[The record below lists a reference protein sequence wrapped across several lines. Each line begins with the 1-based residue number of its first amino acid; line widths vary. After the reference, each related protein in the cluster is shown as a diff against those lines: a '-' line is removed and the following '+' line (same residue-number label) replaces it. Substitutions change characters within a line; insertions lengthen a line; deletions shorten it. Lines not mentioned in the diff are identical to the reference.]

1 MFSASQTHRDNNTAI
16 NSKKNF
22 SSTTM
27 HNTFSNK
34 TTLLF
39 NGTMSHLPLHRKL
52 HYFAA
57 TNVATTTAAPIDT
70 ANAIVNTAT
79 PLGTDAALQAAD
91 QIATAATQ
99 LTPYTWEYFQACTF
113 FHKLEIPFEFMVDAS
128 HQYLG
133 MPLWTSIALT
143 AVIVRLLTLPLTLE
157 QQRLMP
163 KMLGLTERVKK
174 AQEEGATPQAVM
186 ELRQREVM
194 KIGGPSAIFRG
205 TLLPLLQLPVFVL
218 LFGAMM
224 YMSGHWGAEW
234 LRADMVTGGT
244 SWFTDLTQRDPFYR
258 LPALNAALMGAYV
271 WFLPDKQSTTMKTIF
286 LGLTVLSM
294 VFAASLPMALHV
306 YFAAISFTGLGINLA
321 LRNDRVRK
329 MLNIPPRPGVASAA
343 SAPKL
348 FDQKPQK

>member
-1 MFSASQTHRDNNTAI
+1 
-16 NSKKNF
+16 
-22 SSTTM
+22 
-27 HNTFSNK
+27 
-34 TTLLF
+34 
-39 NGTMSHLPLHRKL
+39 
-52 HYFAA
+52 
-57 TNVATTTAAPIDT
+57 
-70 ANAIVNTAT
+70 
-79 PLGTDAALQAAD
+79 
-91 QIATAATQ
+91 
-99 LTPYTWEYFQACTF
+99 
-113 FHKLEIPFEFMVDAS
+113 MVDAS

-143 AVIVRLLTLPLTLE
+143 AVTVRLLTLPLTLE

-163 KMLGLTERVKK
+163 KMMQLTERVKK

-194 KIGGPSAIFRG
+194 KLGGPSVIFKG

-234 LRADMVTGGT
+234 LRGDMVTGGT
-244 SWFTDLTQRDPFYR
+244 SWFTDLTQQDPFYR

-286 LGLTVLSM
+286 LGLTMLSM
-294 VFAASLPMALHV
+294 VFAATLPMALHV
-306 YFAAISFTGLGINLA
+306 YFAAISITGLGINLA
-321 LRNDRVRK
+321 LRNERVRK
-329 MLNIPPRPGVASAA
+329 MFNIPPRPGAAA
-343 SAPKL
+343 SGPAPKL